1 MMRRISFVRRNK
13 RWGKRFGLL
22 MFVTSPLLPLAAPVA
37 ARAEH
42 LVFTIVTPG
51 TSPVWISS
59 PEQSKDFG
67 FQSLEI
73 LNDSDNA
80 VASVHLK
87 VTFSASG
94 ALEEVVDSGHVY
106 VSLDPGEEKR
116 LDVFLGRIEA
126 LNQKL
131 RSVRQP
137 VAWVKVTVE
146 SVEFADGSR
155 WDPEAPAMIEEPP
168 PVLAPVTQ

>member
-1 MMRRISFVRRNK
+1 MMQQISFVRRSK
-13 RWGKRFGLL
+13 RWGRRFRLPILATSVLL
-22 MFVTSPLLPLAAPVA
+22 LLAAPVVA
-37 ARAEH
+37 HTEH

-59 PEQSKDFG
+59 PEESKDFG

-106 VSLDPGEEKR
+106 VSLEPGEQKR
-116 LDVFLGRIEA
+116 LDVFLGRVEA
-126 LNQKL
+126 LSQKL
-131 RSVRQP
+131 RSMRQP

-146 SVEFADGSR
+146 SVEFADASS
-155 WDPEAPAMIEEPP
+155 WDPEAPPMIEDPP
-168 PVLAPVTQ
+168 AAPVTQ